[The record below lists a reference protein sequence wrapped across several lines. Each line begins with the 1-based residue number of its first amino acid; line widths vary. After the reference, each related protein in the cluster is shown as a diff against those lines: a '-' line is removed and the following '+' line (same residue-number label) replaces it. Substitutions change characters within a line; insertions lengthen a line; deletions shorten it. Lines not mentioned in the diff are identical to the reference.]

1 MTFFVYNISGDY
13 MKFVIL
19 TEEEFKKFT
28 DNAVGQSFFQTLNM
42 YHRYQNNGWEAYLLG
57 VKEKDNV
64 IGAALTVSSYSKFNY
79 KIFNIY
85 KGYLIDYSNRKLI
98 KFFTENI
105 KSFLKTKKGII
116 LYIDPN
122 IISVSR
128 DNEFNVTDDVNNLA
142 VKDYLISLG
151 YKYIGEY
158 EQVKWTYVLD
168 LENKTSEEIF
178 KNFKS
183 NHRNLINR
191 AINKYNVEIRK
202 IDYEH
207 LSDFR
212 TITSYS
218 ANKQGF
224 KDKSLKYYQDMY
236 KYFNNDVVYLGAY
249 INPSI
254 ILSNLNKELSL
265 LKEKLNKTNNSNRK
279 HSYEIDINNLEKEI
293 KGIEDLPKEDILIAA
308 SMFMLYG
315 SEIVYLFSGSIDEY
329 QKFGGS
335 YLMQWHIINYALEHG
350 YKRYNFYGIKN
361 DKNDGV
367 YKFKH
372 GFNGHVEEL
381 LGTFALPLN
390 SFGKIYLKIK

>member
-1 MTFFVYNISGDY
+1 

-28 DNAVGQSFFQTLNM
+28 DNDIRQSFFQTLNM

-128 DNEFNVTDDVNNLA
+128 DNEFNVTDDVNNLD